1 MLFKLRLLY
10 TVCSSLILRR
20 SKALCMK
27 VLPNSTRGVGGRGR
41 DGEGGE
47 GVGEGGCG
55 GGEGRGGRREGKG
68 FELPFLFSTNK
79 YLPWFWS
86 ENLSESYQDLKAFF
100 SSQNTQWGHQEGETR
115 HTGVTIAA
123 IVGTRGPQ
131 THRGYH

>member
-1 MLFKLRLLY
+1 MLFKLSLLY

-20 SKALCMK
+20 WKALCMK

-41 DGEGGE
+41 DGEGG
-47 GVGEGGCG
+47 
-55 GGEGRGGRREGKG
+55 GGERGGMWGGRREGMGKEY
-68 FELPFLFSTNK
+68 ELPFLFSTNK